1 MYLSD
6 PSGTIRRHK
15 IPSLRRQDGLIRFG
29 KNNTSQSGEDGI
41 ISRLFSLLDTKAPR
55 WCVDVGAWDGKHL
68 SNTFSLLHN
77 PLEKWNGVL
86 IEADADKFKELCN
99 LYKDTETCCIQVMV
113 SCIPNSTN
121 SLSNLLKR
129 SAPKEFPQIYDFLC
143 IDVDGT
149 DYWLLHDVLHNSSYR
164 AKVICVEFNPTM
176 PHDLIYI
183 QPRNDKIR
191 NGSSI
196 SAIVELAESFNYKL
210 VETTCYNAFFVDT
223 ELYHKYVEQDIP
235 FEPTITTLHE
245 VTMGTHIYQLYDG
258 TLKLHG
264 CKKLLWHRL
273 PIREDEI
280 QVLKQDVD
288 RLFPFAPGDCESA
301 PTQMQQNTI
310 EDLRMYQDMS
320 VDISSY
326 FKERNQSEESKRQCA
341 KELLSQLQSDGFAL
355 IRGTG
360 ISQSVCSNALYWTH
374 QFLQDAPE
382 AVRRSTLTKDRA
394 RRGYAPQ
401 NTENFA
407 SLIGESEPNDLVRK
421 FRIGPEIGD
430 NFSLAQPNAWPT
442 KESWGEE
449 SASGFQKAIQTYYDA
464 ICPVAHAALNA
475 IFDGLNI
482 DDVNISSSHNH
493 TSILTLLGYRKG
505 ARHQGKH
512 KRPLVAAHSDV
523 GAITVL
529 LFDAGDCATLQRSDG
544 HEGWIDV
551 NLPRYVPDDPIFVIN
566 VGDCLSD
573 IAGNGEYFSNF

>member
-1 MYLSD
+1 M
-6 PSGTIRRHK
+6 
-15 IPSLRRQDGLIRFG
+15 PSLRRQDGLIRFG
-29 KNNTSQSGEDGI
+29 KDNTSQSGEDGI
-41 ISRLFSLLDTKAPR
+41 ISRLFSLIDDSSGPR

-68 SNTFSLLHN
+68 SNTYSLLHH
-77 PLEKWNGVL
+77 PTEKWSGLL
-86 IEADADKFKELCN
+86 IEADAEKFNDLCN
-99 LYKDTETCCIQVMV
+99 LYKDTDICCIQAMV
-113 SCIPNSTN
+113 SCIPSSTL

-129 SAPKEFPQIYDFLC
+129 SAPNEFPQFFDFLC

-149 DYWLLHDVLHNSSYR
+149 DYWLMHDVLHNSSYR
-164 AKVICVEFNPTM
+164 AKVIVVEFNPTM

-196 SAIVELAESFNYKL
+196 SAVVELAEKFNYQL
-210 VETTCYNAFFVDT
+210 VETTCYNAFFVDN

-235 FEPTITTLHE
+235 FEPTITNLHE
-245 VTMGTHIYQLYDG
+245 ITMGTSIYQLYDG

-280 QVLKQDVD
+280 QVLKHNVD
-288 RLFPFAPGDCESA
+288 RLFPFAPGECETSI
-301 PTQMQQNTI
+301 QQIQQNTK
-310 EDLRMYQDMS
+310 EDLTIFQDIS

-326 FKERNQSEESKRQCA
+326 CEGGYQSDESKRQCA
-341 KELLSQLQSDGFAL
+341 DALLSQLQSDGFAL

-360 ISQSVCSNALYWTH
+360 ISQSVCSNALSWTH
-374 QFLQDAPE
+374 KFLQDAPE

-407 SLIGESEPNDLVRK
+407 SLIGDNEPNDLVRK
-421 FRIGPEIGD
+421 FRIGLETGD
-430 NFSLAQPNAWPT
+430 NFSLTQPNAWPT
-442 KESWGEE
+442 NESWGEE
-449 SASGFQKAIQTYYDA
+449 SATRFQKAIQEYYDA
-464 ICPVAHAALNA
+464 VCLVAHAALQA
-475 IFDGLNI
+475 ICDGLNI
-482 DDVNISSSHNH
+482 EDVNTSSSHNH

-505 ARHQGKH
+505 SRHQGKH

-523 GAITVL
+523 GSITVL
-529 LFDAGDCATLQRSDG
+529 LFDAGGCATLQRSDG
-544 HEGWIDV
+544 HGGWIDV
-551 NLPRYVPDDPIFVIN
+551 NLPQYVPNDPIFVIN

-573 IAGNGEYFSNF
+573 IAGNGESLFTALTLLF